1 MDSGVMIT
9 GGLLPGDMGTY
20 TYVYQVCKDKGGG
33 AMPKVGEAP
42 AEAPIIVSGENM
54 S

>member
-9 GGLLPGDMGTY
+9 GGLLPGDM
-20 TYVYQVCKDKGGG
+20 YQVCKGKSGG

-42 AEAPIIVSGENM
+42 TEAPTSGPGGNVHVG
-54 S
+54 